1 MDTVK
6 KLSKRAQRFVGFRSQ
21 YPRGSPG
28 LWTKDYTELALRLK
42 LDDFQGAM
50 KALLDEGVM
59 SQPRQW
65 GMIDYDD
72 VDSKQE
78 KGQANNK
85 EAVDA

>member
-21 YPRGSPG
+21 YPRGSLG
-28 LWTKDYTELALRLK
+28 LWTKDYTELALHLK
-42 LDDFQGAM
+42 LDDFHGAM

-65 GMIDYDD
+65 DMIDYDD
-72 VDSKQE
+72 VDSK
-78 KGQANNK
+78 
-85 EAVDA
+85 

>member
-1 MDTVK
+1 
-6 KLSKRAQRFVGFRSQ
+6 L
-21 YPRGSPG
+21 
-28 LWTKDYTELALRLK
+28 E

-59 SQPRQW
+59 SQPKQW
-65 GMIDYDD
+65 DTIDYNN

-85 EAVDA
+85 VAVDA